1 MKRPLIVSLLC
12 VLFCV
17 LFLPPV
23 LAGPLRE
30 HPDLAPKIALLEQWI
45 EAQRT
50 YRSIP
55 GLSIAVVHD
64 QEIVWS
70 RGFGVADLTTKA
82 PVTPGTVFRIASI
95 TKTFTATAVMLLRD
109 RGKLRLDD
117 PVSAHL
123 PWFTYKNRHADG
135 PVVTIRQLLTHTS
148 GLPREAAFPYW
159 TDHIFPTR
167 EQMITAFHDQESIFE
182 PETRYKYSN
191 LGMAILG
198 EIVAA
203 ASGMPYDAFVTKNI
217 LEPLGMASTS
227 VHPQEALRGRWAT
240 GYDRK
245 LDDGSRKAVDML
257 DARGLVSAA
266 NISSTVEDLGRWAS
280 FHMLEGKN
288 TPGQVLKGSTL
299 REMHRVQWVNTSWT
313 GGAGLGFSVSKGD
326 GRRTYGHGG
335 WVGGNRSQFTVSP
348 KEKVAVIVM
357 VNADDGEPGFF
368 AARAMAMLAPAIA
381 KITAVPA
388 PPAKFDPAWQKYTG
402 TYTDPA
408 GWETKVLIMDNKLM
422 MYGFSYPPE
431 DDPMGSLSELAYE
444 RDGVFRVGGDDG
456 SGELVYFEMGADGKV
471 ARIKA
476 EENFLYPKK

>member
-1 MKRPLIVSLLC
+1 MKRLLIVLLLC
-12 VLFCV
+12 VLCI
-17 LFLPPV
+17 PSTR
-23 LAGPLRE
+23 AGELRQ

-45 EAQRT
+45 ETQRA
-50 YRSIP
+50 YRGIP

-64 QEIVWS
+64 QELVWS
-70 RGFGVADLTTKA
+70 RGFGVADLTTKV
-82 PVTPGTVFRIASI
+82 PVTPSTIFRIASI
-95 TKTFTATAVMLLRD
+95 TKTFTATAVMILRD
-109 RGKLRLDD
+109 RGRLRLDD
-117 PVSAHL
+117 PVSMHL
-123 PWFTYKNRHADG
+123 PWFTYKNRHTDG
-135 PVVTIRQLLTHTS
+135 PAVTIRQLLTHTS

-159 TDHIFPTR
+159 TDHNFPTR
-167 EQMITAFHDQESIFE
+167 EQMIAEFHEQESVFE

-198 EIVAA
+198 EVIAA
-203 ASGMPYDAFVTKNI
+203 ASGMTYDAFVTTTI
-217 LEPLGMASTS
+217 LQPLGMTGTS
-227 VHPQEALRGRWAT
+227 VYPQEALRTRWAT

-245 LDDGSRKAVDML
+245 LEDGSRASVDML
-257 DARGLVSAA
+257 DSRGLVSAA

-288 TPGQVLKGSTL
+288 SPGQILKGSTL
-299 REMHRVQWVNTSWT
+299 REMHRVQWVNRSWT

-326 GRRTYGHGG
+326 GRPTYGHGG

-381 KITAVPA
+381 KITAVTA
-388 PPAKFDPAWQKYTG
+388 PPATFDPAWQRYVG
-402 TYTDPA
+402 TYTDPS
-408 GWETKVLIMDNKLM
+408 GWETKVLIMDNTLM

-431 DDPMGSLSELAYE
+431 DDPMGSLSALVYE
-444 RDGVFRVGGDDG
+444 RDGVFRVGGEDG
-456 SGELVYFEMGADGKV
+456 SGELVYFEMGPDGKV

-476 EENFLYPKK
+476 EENFLLPKK